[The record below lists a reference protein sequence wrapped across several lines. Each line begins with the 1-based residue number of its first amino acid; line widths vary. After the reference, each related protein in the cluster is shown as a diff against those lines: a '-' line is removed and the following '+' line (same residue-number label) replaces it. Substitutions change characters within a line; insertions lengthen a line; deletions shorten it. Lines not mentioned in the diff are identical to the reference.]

1 MSKPPGSRSGILLT
15 KEFQT
20 AMGVSSR
27 SQCKDD
33 KPLTDMFSKMPNVNT
48 VSMIASVFL
57 LASWL
62 GCMIMASFC
71 MILGRR
77 QNIIIRNLV
86 SAVGSIISASSFTSG
101 QMIASRVI
109 IVGML
114 FPLLFLNSDTF

>member
-1 MSKPPGSRSGILLT
+1 
-15 KEFQT
+15 
-20 AMGVSSR
+20 
-27 SQCKDD
+27 
-33 KPLTDMFSKMPNVNT
+33 
-48 VSMIASVFL
+48 
-57 LASWL
+57 
-62 GCMIMASFC
+62 